1 MNRDI
6 VWYVA
11 GAVGLA
17 AVGALIIAAPEP
29 KGDSRFEFIPGN
41 RGVTEDQVRDKLVSD
56 GWMEVQIVQRGRYF
70 MATASKDGRTDTFAV
85 DLLTGRLKG
94 WESDD
99 DDWNC

>member
-1 MNRDI
+1 MNRTI
-6 VWYVA
+6 AGYVGA
-11 GAVGLA
+11 GVALVGVGAVL
-17 AVGALIIAAPEP
+17 IAAPEP
-29 KGDSRFEFIPGN
+29 KVDPSYDFIPGN
-41 RGVTEDQVRDKLVSD
+41 RRVTEEQIQRKLVSD
-56 GWMEVQIVQRGRYF
+56 GWTNVQIVQRGRYF